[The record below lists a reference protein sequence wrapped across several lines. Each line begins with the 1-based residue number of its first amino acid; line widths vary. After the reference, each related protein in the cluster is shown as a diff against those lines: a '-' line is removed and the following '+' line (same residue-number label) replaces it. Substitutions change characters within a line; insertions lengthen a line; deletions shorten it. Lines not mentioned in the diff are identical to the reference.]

1 MQTLN
6 EVESEIEKKRRDL
19 AKLESVRKNMLE
31 DVQSA
36 SDAGQLAIE
45 LHKKFCNYN
54 HTDGCGWL
62 YEIRDGVHDWTKPD
76 HVRWHRMATTL
87 LGRGYTR
94 QLVLDIVNIIKG

>member
-1 MQTLN
+1 MQTLT
-6 EVESEIEKKRRDL
+6 EVEREIEKKRRDL
-19 AKLESVRKNMLE
+19 ANLESVRKNMLE

-54 HTDGCGWL
+54 HTDGCGWH
-62 YEIRDGVHDWTKPD
+62 YEIHNGVHDWSRPD
-76 HVRWHRMATTL
+76 HVRWYRTATML
-87 LGRGYTR
+87 LNKGYSR